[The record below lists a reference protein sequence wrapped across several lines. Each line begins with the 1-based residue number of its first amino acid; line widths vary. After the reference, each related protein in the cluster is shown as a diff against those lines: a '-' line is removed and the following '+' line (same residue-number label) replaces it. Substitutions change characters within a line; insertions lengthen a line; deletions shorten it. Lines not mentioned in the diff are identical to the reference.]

1 MHEPLPFDKLTIGDR
16 HVSPARTVTETDVV
30 QFAGM
35 TADFGPIHTDHE
47 FAAQTPFGKPIAHGL
62 MGLAWVAGMAHYF
75 PWVQTEALLSLQE
88 WKFLKP
94 IFIGDTLHLVNE
106 VIDLKPKG
114 KRRGRVVWRR
124 QLVNQRGEIVQEGL
138 FETYVAMSRGPA
150 KGRHLDAKEATCGPA
165 NAEPLDSDAQT

>member
-1 MHEPLPFDKLTIGDR
+1 MREALPFEELAVGDR
-16 HVSPARTVTETDVV
+16 YKSPARTVTETDVV

-47 FAAQTPFGKPIAHGL
+47 FAARTPFGKPIAHGL
-62 MGLAWVAGMAHYF
+62 MGLAWVAGMAHFF
-75 PWVQTEALLSLQE
+75 PWVRTEALLRLQE

-94 IFIGDTLHLVNE
+94 ILIGDTLHLVNE

-124 QLVNQRGEIVQEGL
+124 QLVNQRGEIVQEGM
-138 FETYVAMSRGPA
+138 FETYVSMSREPA
-150 KGRHLDAKEATCGPA
+150 KSRDTESKGE
-165 NAEPLDSDAQT
+165 S